1 MFFCIKL
8 KAKLKKKKILKDL
21 RQEGAN
27 KKFHDYKGREK
38 DESSEMEKMW
48 VNICK
53 TQRKLWCEIIFSH

>member
-38 DESSEMEKMW
+38 DESSEMEKM
-48 VNICK
+48 
-53 TQRKLWCEIIFSH
+53 

>member
-8 KAKLKKKKILKDL
+8 KAKLKKKKKILKDL

-38 DESSEMEKMW
+38 DESSEMEKM
-48 VNICK
+48 
-53 TQRKLWCEIIFSH
+53 